1 MTIILTALVALT
13 LAASLAA
20 VALLYTLDFPNLG
33 TDHKLPRN
41 LRRSGLPPRLG
52 RRHGTHHRKPSRSES

>member
-20 VALLYTLDFPNLG
+20 AALLYTLDFPTLG
-33 TDHKLPRN
+33 TDHTLEDR
-41 LRRSGLPPRLG
+41 
-52 RRHGTHHRKPSRSES
+52 